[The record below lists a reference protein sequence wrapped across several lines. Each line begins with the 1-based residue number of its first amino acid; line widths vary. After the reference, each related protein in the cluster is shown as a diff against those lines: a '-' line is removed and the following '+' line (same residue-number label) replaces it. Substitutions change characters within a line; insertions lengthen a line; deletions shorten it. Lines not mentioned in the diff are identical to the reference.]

1 MEANNKKSEK
11 CGVGGMG
18 RKAAGRGG
26 VKFGPN
32 LNRLG
37 PIKRLVKRAEQD
49 NTRERKRESE

>member
-1 MEANNKKSEK
+1 MKSRK
-11 CGVGGMG
+11 NAGMG